1 MDPDFVFLRPL
12 DAAALADR
20 ASQLASLPVRLD
32 DEIGGE
38 REAGARERPNRHP
51 TGKLPDQHRGRDD
64 DDDDALRPWE
74 RANQ

>member
-1 MDPDFVFLRPL
+1 VDPDFVFLRPL

-38 REAGARERPNRHP
+38 RERGRRRER
-51 TGKLPDQHRGRDD
+51 
-64 DDDDALRPWE
+64 
-74 RANQ
+74 